1 MRERI
6 QNDPT
11 VLFLWGRRAA
21 ATLIAA
27 LFLPILIIAVNVSAL
42 QSAMATPDDL
52 LTALD
57 DADFYGYTH
66 DHLIPTLLDEFFEEA
81 DHAVV
86 RAAEPWSEDIAQS
99 ARIAFPLEDIR
110 EETEILLRAVWPY
123 LRGDED
129 EFEVTIPLAPVV
141 GRWFDVFS
149 QQVARGNDDVYASL
163 THLAQERVVDEA
175 VAYGLPADSL
185 DAIDDVAESHIP
197 LIAPSD
203 WLFPQL
209 AQAVED
215 GGAYYIG
222 ETENPEITIPIDAR
236 ADEIRDAITDSL
248 NEVDLGDEVARAA
261 LVTELDA
268 SIEGAALFVPSL
280 GDVDGELVADFLLD
294 AIPAEELRRVE
305 MLVINDVSL
314 YAVGQS
320 DDLVQ
325 SDVELSME
333 QAAVNASNAV
343 ALEAG
348 RRFAAAF
355 NSLIVCQPG
364 TPQIQ
369 TSLQTIG
376 DILPRCRID
385 SAVGDVYRDTV
396 RAFAEEIVRVETRRI
411 IPSTVEISADT
422 IEGSLDEDVVAAI
435 EQIREVVT
443 QGIMG
448 DAANLTAQV
457 SDELYGDPG
466 ELRETIISGIVISE
480 QTLEGS
486 VADGDEPAIQ
496 AIRTFASFSALAQYA
511 LWAVAGLVLLLL
523 AFVGGRGWE
532 GRLTWA
538 SIVLGVGA
546 ALTWLIAAS
555 SMELIIRPALEGW
568 STALVESYTDS
579 ASTELLLRLET
590 FVASFLESLSERVQS
605 QAIRVGVIAAV
616 VLVIARL
623 LAPESVGRR
632 PGGR

>member
-6 QNDPT
+6 QKDPT

-27 LFLPILIIAVNVSAL
+27 LFLPLLIIAINVSAL
-42 QSAMATPDDL
+42 QSAMATPDNL

-99 ARIAFPLEDIR
+99 ARIAFPPEDIR
-110 EETEILLRAVWPY
+110 EETEILLWAVWPY
-123 LRGDED
+123 LSGDED

-163 THLAQERVVDEA
+163 THLAQERVMDEA

-197 LIAPSD
+197 LIAPGD

-222 ETENPEITIPIDAR
+222 ETENPDITIPIDGR
-236 ADEIRDAITDSL
+236 ADEIRDAITGSL

-546 ALTWLIAAS
+546 VLTWLIAAS

-579 ASTELLLRLET
+579 ASTELLLRVET
-590 FVASFLESLSERVQS
+590 FVASFLASLSERVQS